1 MGQVPERATGTSS
14 AKQAKPAAIIAVTR
28 IVLSFVRGRFLS
40 RQSGWRAGGLNGS
53 HRTASSIQA
62 DVLPVDLYVRVSR
75 VGGRENL
82 ISPDEQE
89 RRGRELATQHGLTIG
104 EVLTDLDESGG
115 KWDRPGLQEA
125 LRRIEEGQ
133 SRGVI
138 VAWLDRLS
146 RDSEHAH
153 ALIRR
158 IGDAGGRIYAP
169 DAPADWTT
177 PEGELQA
184 GILFAFAAYVRNR
197 SRAGFER
204 AKEQAIARGIPI
216 HSRPPV
222 GYRARPDRRLEP
234 DPETAPVVAQMFELR
249 AAGAGPVELAEHLER
264 NGVTTSQGS
273 RTWSKPAIYGML
285 KNRVYLGELAYGL
298 DRRFVNES
306 AHEPI
311 VDLALWQQVQGG
323 TRARV
328 GERRSLLAGLLRCD
342 GCRHCLQA
350 TVDSHGKRIYRCNRR
365 HAGGVCERP
374 ARARAE
380 WIEVPVL
387 ADFRA
392 HLPKVVHQGKRN
404 TRGRLSDLAKVA
416 ARERAGLAEWASPA
430 MQAEIGDLG
439 LYVAGMR
446 DRRER
451 VAAADAALASE
462 QVLQR
467 ATHALPP
474 GVTWAAA
481 WERMTI
487 SDRAGLLAEM
497 YGCIRLGRNP
507 DLLVVYPVAVSP
519 RDFPRRGFRRDLVIR
534 PFETDLP
541 DGARILTLEP

>member
-1 MGQVPERATGTSS
+1 M
-14 AKQAKPAAIIAVTR
+14 
-28 IVLSFVRGRFLS
+28 
-40 RQSGWRAGGLNGS
+40 
-53 HRTASSIQA
+53 
-62 DVLPVDLYVRVSR
+62 LPVDLYVRVSR

-89 RRGRELATQHGLTIG
+89 RRGRELATQHGLQVG

-115 KWDRPGLQEA
+115 KWERPGLQEA

-153 ALIRR
+153 ALVRR

-184 GILFAFAAYVRNR
+184 GILFAFAAYVRKR

-234 DPETAPVVAQMFELR
+234 DQETAPVVAQLFELR

-264 NGVTTSQGS
+264 HSVTTSQGS
-273 RTWSKPAIYGML
+273 KVWSKPAIYGIL
-285 KNRVYLGELAYGL
+285 RNRVYLGELAYGK
-298 DRRFVNES
+298 DRRFVNTES
-306 AHEPI
+306 HEPI
-311 VDLALWQQVQGG
+311 IDLALWQTVQGG
-323 TRARV
+323 AGARV
-328 GERRSLLAGLLRCD
+328 AGRVSLLAGLLRCD

-350 TVDSHGKRIYRCNRR
+350 TTDSHGKRIYRCGRR
-365 HAGGVCERP
+365 HAGGICERP
-374 ARARAE
+374 ARVRAE
-380 WIEVPVL
+380 RVEVPVL
-387 ADFRA
+387 ADLRA
-392 HLPKVVHQGKRN
+392 HLPPLVHRGKRN

-416 ARERAGLAEWASPA
+416 ERERAGLAEWASPA

-446 DRRER
+446 ERRER
-451 VAAADAALASE
+451 VADAEAAVAAE
-462 QVLQR
+462 QALQR
-467 ATHALPP
+467 AAHALPP
-474 GVTWAAA
+474 GVTWAQA
-481 WERMTI
+481 WERMTVT
-487 SDRAGLLAEM
+487 DRAALLAEM

-519 RDFPRRGFRRDLVIR
+519 RDLPRRGFRRVPVLR
-534 PFETDLP
+534 PFEADVP
-541 DGARILTLEP
+541 DGARILALEP